1 MCSVCI
7 LQDGAF
13 GAMMQVGLTNDG
25 PVTITVDSADDPKLH
40 PPPATAPAQH
50 KGKAKAGGGSDG
62 GKRNSGGEPSRRGR
76 GDKPPTSMPPEVEA
90 LSPENEQTQAGDISK

>member
-1 MCSVCI
+1 MCI

-40 PPPATAPAQH
+40 APPAPAPSQH
-50 KGKAKAGGGSDG
+50 KGKAKAGGGADG
-62 GKRNSGGEPSRRGR
+62 GKRNSGGESSRRER
-76 GDKPPTSMPPEVEA
+76 RHSPPTSLPSELEA
-90 LSPENEQTQAGDISK
+90 CSISTENEQTQAGHVA